1 MYEIRYT
8 SEATADL
15 ASLRK
20 FDRET
25 ILDQVDAYL
34 KYEPDIET
42 RNRKRLKP
50 NTIADWE
57 LRLGKYRVLYD
68 VEEEVKIVAIQ
79 AVGIKIGNQL
89 FIRNEKAEL

>member
-8 SEATADL
+8 SEALTDL
-15 ASLRK
+15 SALRK

-34 KYEPDIET
+34 KYEPNIET
-42 RNRKRLKP
+42 RNRKQLKP
-50 NTIADWE
+50 NAIADWE

-68 VEEEVKIVAIQ
+68 IEEEVKIVAVQ
-79 AVGIKIGNQL
+79 AVGVKIGSQL
-89 FIRNEKAEL
+89 FIRNEKTEL

>member
-8 SEATADL
+8 SEAMADL
-15 ASLRK
+15 AAMRK

-34 KYEPDIET
+34 KYEPNIET

-68 VEEEVKIVAIQ
+68 IEEEVKIVAVQ
-79 AVGIKIGNQL
+79 AVGVKIGSQL

>member
-8 SEATADL
+8 SEAMTDL
-15 ASLRK
+15 AALRK
-20 FDRET
+20 FEREN

-34 KYEPDIET
+34 KYEPSIET

-68 VEEEVKIVAIQ
+68 IEEEVKIVAIQ
-79 AVGIKIGNQL
+79 AVGVKIGSQL